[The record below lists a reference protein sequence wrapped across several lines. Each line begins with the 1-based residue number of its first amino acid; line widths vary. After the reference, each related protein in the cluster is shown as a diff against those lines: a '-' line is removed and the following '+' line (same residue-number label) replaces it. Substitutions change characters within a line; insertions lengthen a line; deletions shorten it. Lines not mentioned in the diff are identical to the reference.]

1 MKHFSVL
8 SFLVISILSSAN
20 VHSKMVSCI
29 ETAIVLNNNTDV
41 ITSET
46 NDANKMNSTRF
57 NFDKMEVSFLS
68 ADKWRSVSLLK
79 INENIFRE
87 VTQRDTGIYVFNS
100 NRTNATYT
108 NSGDTNSTVI
118 TYVCK

>member
-1 MKHFSVL
+1 
-8 SFLVISILSSAN
+8 
-20 VHSKMVSCI
+20 MVSCI